1 MPHWTHELAGTRARQ
16 SEREWLSPDA
26 DRIRSTLGD
35 GAVTWAVEVG
45 EDIATRISRE
55 MPILREGASQPSAVR
70 RATTSTALR
79 ALTLVAGLG
88 EPDTSLA
95 SAEVEE
101 VAVDFARRG
110 LELNDLLG
118 SIRVGYAVLAAAILD
133 AALRLIPPAESSAE
147 LRRVSVLLFEV
158 LDQFTGVAATTF
170 LEERSAWAAGVSA
183 ARLDFVKKIVEAE
196 PVDPSRADEVLGYP
210 LGGHHLAII
219 AWSGPHAGHDLR
231 SIVDPV
237 LRHWGIPT
245 ATLVIP
251 VGLQTI
257 WAWGAV
263 SPDQGHVLRGPLP
276 EFGDISV
283 VVGQLG
289 SGVDGF
295 RRSHM
300 EARAV
305 ERIVRLRADQP
316 RTTCT
321 HEDFALEVLLL
332 AEPDAAAGFAS
343 RLLGPLAD
351 DDARTAD
358 LRSTL
363 IRYLDMDH
371 SLAKVAAAEH
381 ISKNTVT
388 YRVHKALSLCEHP
401 PGASTTNLRA
411 ALRVHEWLR
420 GGTTSRPDA

>member
-1 MPHWTHELAGTRARQ
+1 MPHWTHELAGTRAPQ
-16 SEREWLSPDA
+16 PEHEWLSPDA
-26 DRIRSTLGD
+26 DRIRVNLGD

-45 EDIATRISRE
+45 EDIATTISRE
-55 MPILREGASQPSAVR
+55 MPVLREGASQTSAVR
-70 RATTSTALR
+70 RATTSTVLR

-133 AALRLIPPAESSAE
+133 AALRLVPPAESSAE

-158 LDQFTGVAATTF
+158 LDRFTGVAATTF

-183 ARLDFVKKIVEAE
+183 ARFDFVKKVVENE
-196 PVDPSRADEVLGYP
+196 PVDLSHADEVLGYP

-219 AWSGPHAGHDLR
+219 AWSGPHSSHDLR

-237 LRHWGIPT
+237 LRHWGSPG

-263 SPDQGHVLRGPLP
+263 SPDQGHLRRAPLP
-276 EFGDISV
+276 EYADTSV

-289 SGVDGF
+289 SGVEGF

-300 EARAV
+300 EARTV
-305 ERIVRLRADQP
+305 ERLVRLRADQP
-316 RTTCT
+316 HTTCA
-321 HEDFALEVLLL
+321 HEDVALEALLL

-343 RLLGPLAD
+343 RLLGALAG

-363 IRYLDMDH
+363 SRYLDMDH

-388 YRVHKALSLCEHP
+388 YRVHKALSLCDHP
-401 PGASTTNLRA
+401 L
-411 ALRVHEWLR
+411 
-420 GGTTSRPDA
+420 GGVDH

>member
-1 MPHWTHELAGTRARQ
+1 MPHWTHELEGTRPRQ
-16 SEREWLSPDA
+16 SEHEWLSLDA
-26 DRIRSTLGD
+26 DRIRSSLGD

-45 EDIATRISRE
+45 EDIASTISRE
-55 MPILREGASQPSAVR
+55 MPVLREGASQLAAVR
-70 RATTSTALR
+70 RATTSTTLR

-88 EPDTSLA
+88 EPDASLA

-118 SIRVGYAVLAAAILD
+118 SIRVGYAVLAAALLD
-133 AALRLIPPAESSAE
+133 AALRLIPPTESSAE

-158 LDQFTGVAATTF
+158 LDKFTGVAATTF
-170 LEERSAWAAGVSA
+170 LEEQSAWAAGVSA
-183 ARLDFVKKIVEAE
+183 ARFDFVKKIIEAE
-196 PVDPSRADEVLGYP
+196 PVDLSRADEVLGYP
-210 LGGHHLAII
+210 LGGHHVAII
-219 AWSGPHAGHDLR
+219 AWSGPHSRHDLR

-237 LRHWGIPT
+237 LRHWGIST

-263 SPDQGHVLRGPLP
+263 APDQGDVPREPLP
-276 EFGDISV
+276 DFGDITV
-283 VVGQLG
+283 VVGQPG

-295 RRSHM
+295 RRSHV

-305 ERIVRLRADQP
+305 ERIVRLRADLP
-316 RTTCT
+316 HVTCA
-321 HEDFALEVLLL
+321 HEDVALEVLLL

-343 RLLGPLAD
+343 RLLGPLAAD
-351 DDARTAD
+351 DSRMAD

-363 IRYLDMDH
+363 VRYLDMDH

-388 YRVHKALSLCEHP
+388 YRVQKALSLCEHP

-411 ALRVHEWLR
+411 ALRVHDWLR
-420 GGTTSRPDA
+420 GAAIAQW